1 VFCSPFF
8 DQQRPPGLEAAG
20 AAFFRGCVI
29 RPDLGG
35 VSIAATAKSQCRGSA
50 DPALKW
56 RVRNNDGTRRL
67 HLSAIVGISHS
78 AENALWCR
86 PGFGT
91 DEDK

>member
-1 VFCSPFF
+1 MT
-8 DQQRPPGLEAAG
+8 AA
-20 AAFFRGCVI
+20 
-29 RPDLGG
+29 
-35 VSIAATAKSQCRGSA
+35 
-50 DPALKW
+50 
-56 RVRNNDGTRRL
+56 RRL